1 MKTTDVEAKQNNNNA
16 AEPWRSLLL
25 DKEVLVKSIHP
36 HVLIRF
42 KTGEEQTPKPKS
54 EGDAADKPAQDSK
67 PAEAAGKQD
76 DDYDDEYFSYSGDG
90 EELPDEVQPIPFD
103 FGGESDISINDFVR
117 RVKPPKVKKIKPPKS
132 RKLGTVYNGWKAAS
146 RMLQHIVTNTNLD
159 RKRFIRKLLNYRLV
173 KKHA

>member
-1 MKTTDVEAKQNNNNA
+1 MLLKPLITLTLPIAVLTQNEDDGGEIDTFEFDCDEN
-16 AEPWRSLLL
+16 EL
-25 DKEVLVKSIHP
+25 DCDFYDE
-36 HVLIRF
+36 
-42 KTGEEQTPKPKS
+42 
-54 EGDAADKPAQDSK
+54 DD
-67 PAEAAGKQD
+67 D

-173 KKHA
+173 KKHAKIS